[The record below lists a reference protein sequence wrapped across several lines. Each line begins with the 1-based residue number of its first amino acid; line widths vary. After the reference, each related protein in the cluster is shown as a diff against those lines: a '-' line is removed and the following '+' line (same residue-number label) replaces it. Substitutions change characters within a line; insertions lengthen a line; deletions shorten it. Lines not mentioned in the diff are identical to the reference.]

1 MIPNLIFDLN
11 SGFRKEFISGTGE
24 PVQGTDYDF
33 FCPVVTFNNIRD
45 RDGHRGVYITNDNQ
59 RSYFEKCTN
68 LDANPHCKST
78 KTLEQQRSPKLTL
91 GNLLLYYSC
100 LLEISK
106 KFLFDIY
113 HEKNSYIFSLDCKA
127 KPVKT
132 PGYPLEESSTC
143 AKHIWR
149 RRDNTFTW
157 ARGCK
162 PFGNRRRPK
171 YMCALYANSE
181 GDALVLSECLPTNP
195 EGCNMPKP
203 RIKKSPNDDFVY
215 PLLPR

>member
-78 KTLEQQRSPKLTL
+78 KTLEQTRSPKLTL
-91 GNLLLYYSC
+91 GNFLLYYSC

-106 KFLFDIY
+106 NDRFFIFIMRKIL
-113 HEKNSYIFSLDCKA
+113 IFS
-127 KPVKT
+127 
-132 PGYPLEESSTC
+132 
-143 AKHIWR
+143 R
-149 RRDNTFTW
+149 
-157 ARGCK
+157 
-162 PFGNRRRPK
+162 
-171 YMCALYANSE
+171 
-181 GDALVLSECLPTNP
+181 
-195 EGCNMPKP
+195 
-203 RIKKSPNDDFVY
+203 
-215 PLLPR
+215 